1 MWSSRADRAATPAAA
16 PYRTASHR
24 ARRPFPSPTQP
35 SDPTVS
41 THSLA
46 LISLAL
52 IVRASGSLKAGRIV
66 ASVRKIQDAVPTP
79 AQTPVTDSTVGGSGG
94 AAAAGFRDH
103 RCAGPRRL
111 TPVLRG
117 RLGLGADPG
126 PARGRL
132 PAGRPRP
139 AAGAVAGRGHGGG
152 RERRRR
158 RESRRARLRRA
169 VHAGAQRRQRARC

>member
-52 IVRASGSLKAGRIV
+52 IVRASGSLKSGRIV

-79 AQTPVTDSTVGGSGG
+79 EQTPVTDSTVEGVAVRQRLDFVTIGV
-94 AAAAGFRDH
+94 RD
-103 RCAGPRRL
+103 
-111 TPVLRG
+111 
-117 RLGLGADPG
+117 LGT
-126 PARGRL
+126 
-132 PAGRPRP
+132 
-139 AAGAVAGRGHGGG
+139 
-152 RERRRR
+152 
-158 RESRRARLRRA
+158 SRRSTWTAW
-169 VHAGAQRRQRARC
+169 AGSRPWTCQR